1 MTMIATDPHSL
12 KAFIEAILN
21 KRNVRTNVRLFDICT
36 SYDEVKLI
44 NARLADNFG
53 RYYKEVYVI
62 DTIEEISKIYTQ
74 TLNPTMP

>member
-1 MTMIATDPHSL
+1 MTMVRTDPQSL

-21 KRNVRTNVRLFDICT
+21 KRNIRTNMRLFDVCN

-74 TLNPTMP
+74 TLNPTLL